1 MTFLPKLQRP
11 KQEAGANLVC
21 CNVSWTL
28 SLVFMRSGH
37 QRKMVSMADEQRN
50 WKKGWVQ
57 AEKMIELGITL
68 PVATVLGW
76 LIGEALDKKFH
87 TSWIA
92 IVGLMLGVAAGL
104 VRFIQRAL
112 AISAEDSKGN
122 DQHGK

>member
-1 MTFLPKLQRP
+1 
-11 KQEAGANLVC
+11 
-21 CNVSWTL
+21 
-28 SLVFMRSGH
+28 
-37 QRKMVSMADEQRN
+37 MVAMADKQRD

-76 LIGEALDKKFH
+76 LIGEALDRKFH

-104 VRFIQRAL
+104 TRFIQRAL
-112 AISAEDSKGN
+112 AISEEDSKEN
-122 DQHGK
+122 DNGK

>member
-1 MTFLPKLQRP
+1 MISMPDKQR
-11 KQEAGANLVC
+11 
-21 CNVSWTL
+21 
-28 SLVFMRSGH
+28 
-37 QRKMVSMADEQRN
+37 D

-76 LIGEALDKKFH
+76 LIGEALDRKFH

-104 VRFIQRAL
+104 TRFIQRAL
-112 AISAEDSKGN
+112 AISAEDSKEN
-122 DQHGK
+122 DDGK

>member
-1 MTFLPKLQRP
+1 
-11 KQEAGANLVC
+11 
-21 CNVSWTL
+21 
-28 SLVFMRSGH
+28 
-37 QRKMVSMADEQRN
+37 MADEQRN